1 MTAGVSACGVDEWI
15 QPIIKVDAIPVTRAF
30 VDARTS
36 RARSAADQENV
47 SVIADESLST

>member
-36 RARSAADQENV
+36 RARSATDYKKNV
-47 SVIADESLST
+47 SLMADE